1 MVSGTTIQ
9 ITMTAVSS
17 NVPTINQS
25 TCLSMRLVFGIA
37 QDLAIYRQSEF
48 GGFSPRKGQRPRQPA
63 PAKIGGKH
71 PVGKHLAQ
79 PGGDA
84 VRIVRGDQPTGFAD
98 ELRQR
103 TAVRDDH

>member
-48 GGFSPRKGQRPRQPA
+48 GGFAPRKSQRPRQPA

-71 PVGKHLAQ
+71 RGRKHLA
-79 PGGDA
+79 PPRGGA
-84 VRIVRGDQPTGFAD
+84 VRRVRGDQQTGVPRH
-98 ELRQR
+98 LGQR
-103 TAVRDDH
+103 